1 MENTKK
7 KTVLKV
13 EHVSKSFYG
22 SRALKDVN
30 LELYE
35 GEVQIICGENGAGKS
50 TLMKILSG
58 MYTKDEGKITLFDKP
73 YNPKGPTEAEGM
85 GIATIY
91 QEFNLSPTI
100 SVEENIFL
108 HREPGNFLVSRAT
121 LRREAQRYLDMIGC
135 KISPTEK
142 VGNLSTANQQ
152 MVQIA
157 KALSQN
163 PKILIMDEPCS
174 SITEE
179 DTEVLFK
186 LINKLKA
193 DGMSILYI
201 DHRIEN
207 FKKIADRV
215 SVLRDGQMIKTREMD
230 DVTKDDIVRM
240 MVGRDISNIYPKT
253 SKPQNEICFE
263 VKHLN
268 NKKLRDIS
276 FSVRKG
282 EVFGLAGLVGAGR
295 SEIMRAIFGIDP
307 KSSQAEILMHG
318 EKVHIKNPKQAIK
331 NGIAFVPEDRK
342 IMGLVLGRDINFNLV
357 LPSVSELGKGPFVDA
372 KFEKQKADEQ
382 RDNLQIKSLTYN
394 PAARD
399 LSGGNQQKI
408 VIGKW
413 LMRDDVE
420 VLLMDEPTRGIDVGV
435 KMEIYKLIDALANA
449 GKAVILVTSE
459 MPELIG
465 LCDRIV
471 TIAEGRKTG
480 EIMREEFSQEKNFI
494 LLRINAVV

>member
-1 MENTKK
+1 MGNTSE
-7 KTVLKV
+7 KTVLKI

-22 SRALKDVN
+22 SRALKDVS

-58 MYTKDEGKITLFDKP
+58 MYTKDEGEITLFGNP
-73 YNPKGPTEAEGM
+73 YNPKGPTEAEQM

-100 SVEENIFL
+100 TVEENIFL
-108 HREPGNFLVSRAT
+108 HREPGRFLVSRSR
-121 LRREAQRYLDMIGC
+121 LRKEAQRYLDMVGC
-135 KISPTEK
+135 RISPTEK
-142 VGNLSTANQQ
+142 VEHLSTANQQ

-157 KALSQN
+157 KALSEN

-174 SITEE
+174 SITED
-179 DTEVLFK
+179 DTEVLFR
-186 LINKLKA
+186 LINKLKNQ
-193 DGMSILYI
+193 GMSILYI

-215 SVLRDGQMIKTREMD
+215 SVLRDGELIVTKDMK
-230 DVTKDDIVRM
+230 DVTKDEIVKL
-240 MVGRDISNIYPKT
+240 MVGREISSIFPKT
-253 SKPQNEICFE
+253 SVPQEEICFE
-263 VKHLN
+263 VKNLN
-268 NKKLRDIS
+268 NHKLQNIA

-295 SEIMRAIFGIDP
+295 SEIMRAIFGIDHKNP
-307 KSSQAEILMHG
+307 QAEIRVNG
-318 EKVHIKNPKQAIK
+318 KTVQTKSPKQAIK

-342 IMGLVLGRDINFNLV
+342 IMGLVLNRALNFNLV
-357 LPSVSELGKGPFVDA
+357 LPSVEDIGKGPFVDT
-372 KFEKQKADEQ
+372 KLEKKKADEQ
-382 RDNLQIKSLTYN
+382 REFLNIKSLSYN
-394 PAARD
+394 PAALD

-413 LMRDDVE
+413 LMRADVE
-420 VLLMDEPTRGIDVGV
+420 VLLMDEPTRGIDVGA
-435 KMEIYKLIDALANA
+435 KMEIYKLIDSLAAA

-465 LCDRIV
+465 LCDRIATV
-471 TIAEGRKTG
+471 ADGRMTG
-480 EIMREEFSQEKNFI
+480 LLEREEFSQAKI
-494 LLRINAVV
+494 LAYCV

>member
-1 MENTKK
+1 MGNTNE
-7 KTVLKV
+7 KTVLKI

-22 SRALKDVN
+22 SRALKDVS

-58 MYTKDEGKITLFDKP
+58 MYTKDEGEITLFGKP
-73 YNPKGPTEAEGM
+73 FDPKGPTEAEQL

-100 SVEENIFL
+100 TVEENIFL
-108 HREPGNFLVSRAT
+108 HREPGKFLVNRAK
-121 LRREAQRYLDMIGC
+121 LRKEAQKYLDMIGC
-135 KISPTEK
+135 RISPTEK
-142 VGNLSTANQQ
+142 VEHLSTANQQ

-174 SITEE
+174 SITED

-186 LINKLKA
+186 LINKLKSQ
-193 DGMSILYI
+193 GMSILYI

-215 SVLRDGQMIKTREMD
+215 SILRDGQLIDTRKMSE
-230 DVTKDDIVRM
+230 VSKDEIVKL

-253 SKPQNEICFE
+253 SKPQDEICFE
-263 VKHLN
+263 VSGLSNH
-268 NKKLRDIS
+268 KLQDIA

-295 SEIMRAIFGIDP
+295 SEIMRAIFGIDH
-307 KSSQAEILMHG
+307 KDSQTEI
-318 EKVHIKNPKQAIK
+318 KVNGKAIHTRSPQQAIK

-342 IMGLVLGRDINFNLV
+342 IMGLVLNRSINFNLV
-357 LPSVSELGKGPFVDA
+357 LPSVENMGKGLFVD
-372 KFEKQKADEQ
+372 KNLEKKKADEQ
-382 RDNLQIKSLTYN
+382 RDYLNIKSLSYD
-394 PAARD
+394 PMALD

-420 VLLMDEPTRGIDVGV
+420 VLLMDEPTRGIDVGA

-465 LCDRIV
+465 LCDRIATV
-471 TIAEGRKTG
+471 ADGRMTG
-480 EIMREEFSQEKNFI
+480 LLEREEFTQAKI
-494 LLRINAVV
+494 LAYCV

>member
-1 MENTKK
+1 MNSTGNKV
-7 KTVLKV
+7 VLKID
-13 EHVSKSFYG
+13 HVSKSFYG
-22 SRALKDVN
+22 SKALKDVS
-30 LELYE
+30 LELHE

-58 MYTKDEGKITLFDKP
+58 MYTKDEGQITLFNKP
-73 YNPKGPTEAEGM
+73 FQPKRPMDAEAL

-108 HREPGNFLVSRAT
+108 HREPGKFLVNRKK
-121 LRREAQRYLDMIGC
+121 LHKEAQRYLDMVGC
-135 KISPTEK
+135 KVRLDEK
-142 VGNLSTANQQ
+142 VEHLSTANQQ

-163 PKILIMDEPCS
+163 AKILIMDEPCS

-179 DTEVLFK
+179 DTEKLFE
-186 LINKLKA
+186 LINRLKKE
-193 DGMSILYI
+193 GMSILYI

-215 SVLRDGQMIKTREMD
+215 TVLRDGQVIGTEKIED
-230 DVTKDDIVRM
+230 ITKEEIVKM
-240 MVGRDISNIYPKT
+240 MVGRDIANIYPKT
-253 SKPQNEICFE
+253 STPGTEVQFE
-263 VKHLN
+263 VKNLSNDKLN
-268 NKKLRDIS
+268 DIS

-295 SEIMRAIFGIDP
+295 SEIMRAIFGIDR
-307 KSSQAEILMHG
+307 KDSGAKILMKG
-318 EKVHIKNPKQAIK
+318 KEITVKDPRQAIK
-331 NGIAFVPEDRK
+331 HGIAFVPEDRK
-342 IMGLVLGRDINFNLV
+342 IMGLVLNRSVNFNLV
-357 LPSVSELGKGPFVDA
+357 LPSVKDCGKGPLVDA
-372 KFEKQKADEQ
+372 KLEKRKADEQ
-382 RDNLQIKSLTYN
+382 RDYLKIKSLSYN
-394 PAARD
+394 PDALD

-420 VLLMDEPTRGIDVGV
+420 LLLMDEPTRGIDVGV
-435 KMEIYKLIDALANA
+435 KMEIYKLIDTLASN
-449 GKAVILVTSE
+449 GKAIILITSE

-465 LCDRIV
+465 LCDRIA
-471 TIAEGRKTG
+471 TIADGKMTG
-480 EIMREEFSQEKNFI
+480 LLEREEFSQEKI
-494 LLRINAVV
+494 LSYCV